1 MTSPSADKL
10 LQLVNVIQYDL
21 QSLAGGSRSSAT
33 QARKRLSE
41 ASKLCTQLRKE
52 TLEFSKSL
60 KASKKPKAAAEASA
74 SDSEE
79 KDVEDLADSVA
90 AATIAEAPKKK
101 RGRKSKK

>member
-1 MTSPSADKL
+1 MTAPSADKL

-52 TLEFSKSL
+52 TLDFSKSL
-60 KASKKPKAAAEASA
+60 TAAKKSKKTAEPAAAESPEV
-74 SDSEE
+74 EE
-79 KDVEDLADSVA
+79 IVEDMEELAV
-90 AATIAEAPKKK
+90 EEQQPKKSK
-101 RGRKSKK
+101 RGRKKK